1 MVVPGVDPGIGCPDA
16 GVDVARVVVKPHV
29 LLLLGCGGPPLRDN
43 KLSFKLKLESAYY
56 RDVLQGLDRVGAVGP
71 AVGVDDVLVD
81 ASAATLDGLPEIL
94 FTGQHSREE
103 NEERKCGLLRKLD

>member
-16 GVDVARVVVKPHV
+16 GVDVTRVVVKPHV

-71 AVGVDDVLVD
+71 AVGVDDSVGD
-81 ASAATLDGLPEIL
+81 ALALTLYGLPEVL
-94 FTGQHSREE
+94 LAGQHHREHD
-103 NEERKCGLLRKLD
+103 EERKCDLEWQ